1 MLLALWESLSFLS
14 GKAYYSGY
22 RTQYTSSALTSG
34 LRFVIILLPAA
45 LLKWF
50 DCNICAIYGASRL
63 FSNSATS
70 STLSHSSGMARE
82 GGYTRHSTR
91 SLPSGFPTQMPCT
104 RWTLF
109 ASRFFFFLFD
119 FLRFSFFL
127 RLLLICSL
135 CMPLYIV
142 WKLFLYS
149 SSISISCLTF
159 SSLASMH
166 LICSTFKSWAN
177 FFLLAAR

>member
-1 MLLALWESLSFLS
+1 MNKVTVTTLLLSANLLQALPHRLCCQRCGSRFRSFQAEHTLQGT
-14 GKAYYSGY
+14 GK
-22 RTQYTSSALTSG
+22 QYTSLTSG
-34 LRFVIILLPAA
+34 LRFAIILLPPA

-70 STLSHSSGMARE
+70 STLTHSSGMARE
-82 GGYTRHSTR
+82 GGYTKHSAR
-91 SLPSGFPTQMPCT
+91 SLPSGFPTQMPYT

-109 ASRFFFFLFD
+109 ASRFFFLSFD

-135 CMPLYIV
+135 CMPAL
-142 WKLFLYS
+142 LYS
-149 SSISISCLTF
+149 VEIFLV
-159 SSLASMH
+159 
-166 LICSTFKSWAN
+166 
-177 FFLLAAR
+177 FF